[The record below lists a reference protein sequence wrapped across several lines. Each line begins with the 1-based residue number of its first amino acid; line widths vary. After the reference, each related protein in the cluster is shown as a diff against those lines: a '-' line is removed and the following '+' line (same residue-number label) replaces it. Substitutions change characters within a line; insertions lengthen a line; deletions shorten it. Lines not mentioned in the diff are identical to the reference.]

1 MEIPTMR
8 TQSRRLRCG
17 LLLLLI
23 PLGLAAR
30 RLASDD
36 TVYAPDYPEAR
47 FRSVR
52 IGMSRDDV
60 IRALGDVEN
69 GVAASLRR
77 NAWTRDET

>member
-30 RLASDD
+30 WLASDD
-36 TVYAPDYPEAR
+36 
-47 FRSVR
+47 
-52 IGMSRDDV
+52 
-60 IRALGDVEN
+60 
-69 GVAASLRR
+69 VA
-77 NAWTRDET
+77 